1 MRKIFNRLLATLTDD
16 FHKLGNT
23 QRLGQIAEYFRT
35 IRTLSKLLVTAFY
48 HRRRRRTYKRN
59 FFKWLLNA

>member
-23 QRLGQIAEYFRT
+23 QRLGQIAEYFPT
-35 IRTLSKLLVTAFY
+35 IRTLCKLLVATI
-48 HRRRRRTYKRN
+48 
-59 FFKWLLNA
+59 